1 MRRAVFMDRD
11 GVLNPEVFYES
22 SGEWE
27 APMRPADLSLN
38 PRVPEALHILVAL
51 GFDLILVSNQGAFAK
66 GKAELASLL
75 DVHDRLVN
83 LLAAAGI
90 TFRDSF
96 YSFSHPAGI
105 MPGFSGPSLER
116 KPSPYFLMLAQA
128 KYGLDLDGSW
138 MIGDRETDVQCGIA
152 AGVSTIGIVGGRN
165 CVNTKTVKADFFAVD
180 LYEAALLISRS
191 WQGVAN

>member
-1 MRRAVFMDRD
+1 MRRAVFLDRD
-11 GVLNPEVFYES
+11 GVLHPEVFYET

-27 APMRPADLSLN
+27 APDAS
-38 PRVPEALHILVAL
+38 EALHMLVAL
-51 GFDLILVSNQGAFAK
+51 GFDLILVSNQGAYAK

-75 DVHDRLVN
+75 RVHDRLVN

-116 KPSPYFLMLAQA
+116 KRSPYFLMLAQA

-138 MIGDRETDVQCGIA
+138 MIGDRETEVQCGIA
-152 AGVSTIGIVGGRN
+152 AGVSTIGIVGGPN
-165 CVNTKTVKADFFAVD
+165 CVNKSSAHADFLAVD
-180 LYEAALLISRS
+180 LYKAALFISRS
-191 WQGVAN
+191 GRAAAN